1 VFFITDS
8 FTDEK
13 YLATEVDYAIIQ
25 KRRKGSKFAIITLR
39 YSSAASIP
47 GLLVPYICKDVA
59 NDLEG
64 FQSLIAAL
72 PVELGP
78 GRWKAYVV

>member
-1 VFFITDS
+1 
-8 FTDEK
+8 
-13 YLATEVDYAIIQ
+13 
-25 KRRKGSKFAIITLR
+25 LR
-39 YSSAASIP
+39 YSNSASIP
-47 GLLVPYICKDVA
+47 GLLLPYIYKDVA

-78 GRWKAYVV
+78 ARWKVDVV